1 MKSAVRIRGARF
13 LDTNVLL
20 YLLSSHTKKADRAE
34 ALLASSAVV
43 SVQVLSEFTA
53 VARRKLELAW
63 EEIDEVL
70 GIVRDVCKVE
80 PVTTETHDLARVL
93 AGRYRLSWY
102 DATIAASATEAGC
115 ATLCSEGF
123 QHGFVIG
130 RKLKVINPFV

>member
-1 MKSAVRIRGARF
+1 MKSGVRIRGARF

-34 ALLASSAVV
+34 ALMASNAVV

-70 GIVRDVCKVE
+70 GVVREICKVE
-80 PVTTETHDLARVL
+80 PVTTDTYDLARGL
-93 AGRYRLSWY
+93 AERYRLSWY
-102 DATIAASATEAGC
+102 DAMIAASATLAGC
-115 ATLCSEGF
+115 ATLCSEDF

-130 RKLKVINPFV
+130 KKLKVVNPFV